1 MDARAKIAEGALIF
15 DPEFTMRGPS
25 ASFRLTGSAD
35 LVNKELR
42 QKLEVDIPLT
52 NNLPLASVLLGA
64 PQVGGAIYLVEKALG
79 TKIIKVGKTDYRI
92 EGSFDDPK
100 VTLLPPF
107 VKQRAK

>member
-1 MDARAKIAEGALIF
+1 MTGWTLEQIAEGALIF
-15 DPEFTMRGPS
+15 DPEFTIRGPS
-25 ASFRLTGSAD
+25 ASFRLTSAD

-79 TKIIKVGKTDYRI
+79 LEIIKVGKTDYRI

-100 VTLLPPF
+100 VTIATIR
-107 VKQRAK
+107 KAEG